1 MNPKMKRMLVN
12 ERRRRKD
19 GTFMGYGE
27 PYSERSGSRG
37 VNPDGTTYPVYPS
50 MVVEARFRDRD
61 GREHYDNG
69 RFAPVRGAYDRGGYP
84 TAMGYPVYP
93 LVPPVYEHHE
103 EMEPW
108 GDREWDDASE
118 HRPHKLNRIGFA
130 SPDEMDSSKYG
141 SRVDM
146 PQMNE
151 MAYHK
156 GEKAHGYA
164 SGVEDMPMTKE
175 LAMKWVKEM
184 RNSDGTSGPHW
195 TMEQAKQIMQQQ
207 KIDCDPLEF
216 FVALNMMYSDY
227 YKAAKARNCS
237 TVELYAAMAEAFL
250 DDKDAQPEKLSKYYE
265 YIVKH

>member
-1 MNPKMKRMLVN
+1 MNPRMKRMVLAA
-12 ERRRRKD
+12 RRRRKD
-19 GTFMGYGE
+19 GTYMGYDE

-50 MVVEARFRDRD
+50 TRMEV
-61 GREHYDNG
+61 GI
-69 RFAPVRGAYDRGGYP
+69 PVYYRRYP
-84 TAMGYPVYP
+84 IYP
-93 LVPPVYEHHE
+93 LVPPMYEHHE

-108 GDREWDDASE
+108 DDGDWDHTPE
-118 HRPHKLNRIGFA
+118 HTPHKLSRIGFA
-130 SPDEMDSSKYG
+130 SPDEVDDSRYG

-146 PQMNE
+146 PRMNE
-151 MAYHK
+151 MAYRK
-156 GEKAHGYA
+156 GEKTHGYA
-164 SGVEDMPMTKE
+164 SGVEDLPMTKE

-207 KIDCDPLEF
+207 KIECDPIEF

-227 YKAAKARNCS
+227 YKAAKAHNCS

-265 YIVKH
+265 HIVKH